1 MKKLSIKSLAITV
14 FVFFMMWGVSKIT
27 DFKFFNAFDP
37 VSQAL
42 TDFELTDYAFSNLR
56 RDPTVDQRIV
66 VVNLGMLSRREVAQQ
81 IHIISQF
88 KPKVIGIDSYFN
100 CEGRLRDSVNCPQL
114 LDTLGNLLLSDAIKE
129 AGNVVLVSK
138 LLQKTKTSEDSNLID
153 VYDSI
158 EYSDLNFSMYAKHG
172 YANLLTDP
180 PAVYQDDVKQCRA
193 FVPKYSVNND
203 EQYAFAVQMCM
214 MFDPE
219 KTKRFLARHKE
230 EEIINYRGNVE
241 IQDIRLK
248 SVREKETSTTR
259 YPLMFYAVDVDQ
271 ILNGEVLPE
280 LFNNSIVIVGFL
292 GSYFGDPSW
301 NDKYFTPLNKKVA
314 GRANPDMF
322 GVVVHANIVAMIL
335 NEDYVN
341 ELAEWQKYTIAFIV
355 CFLTVAL
362 FIIID
367 EHLAHWFD
375 ALSVLI
381 QILLLLTVSGLMVF
395 GFASFEFK
403 LDLSL
408 TLAASALV
416 GPCYDIYKGF
426 QNQITKWLTKKPVD
440 VLIE

>member
-1 MKKLSIKSLAITV
+1 MRKIYFKSFAITV

-27 DFKFFNAFDP
+27 DLKLFNAFDP

-56 RDPTVDQRIV
+56 PPPLVDQRIV
-66 VVNLGMLSRREVAQQ
+66 LINFGELSRREIAQQ
-81 IHIISQF
+81 IHIINQF

-100 CEGRLRDSVNCPQL
+100 CEGRLRDSINCPQL
-114 LDTLGNLLLSDAIKE
+114 LDTLGNLLLADAIKE
-129 AGNVVLVSK
+129 AGNVVLTSK
-138 LLQKTKTSEDSNLID
+138 LLQRAKTSLDDNLID
-153 VYDSI
+153 FYDSM

-172 YANLLTDP
+172 FANLITNAD
-180 PAVYQDDVKQCRA
+180 YQEDVKQCRS
-193 FVPKYSVNND
+193 FVPKYKVNGED
-203 EQYAFAVQMCM
+203 QYAFAVQMSM
-214 MFDPE
+214 MFDSA
-219 KTKRFLARHKE
+219 KTKRFLRRNKN
-230 EEIINYRGNVE
+230 EEIVNYRGNVE

-248 SVREKETSTTR
+248 TLRQKETATTR

-271 ILNGEVLPE
+271 LFNGEVLPE
-280 LFNNSIVIVGFL
+280 LFTNSIVIIGFL
-292 GSYFGDPSW
+292 GSRFGDPSW

-341 ELAEWQKYTIAFIV
+341 ELAEWQKYAIAFLV
-355 CFLTVAL
+355 CFLTVLL
-362 FIIID
+362 FLIID
-367 EHLAHWFD
+367 YRLPLWFD

-381 QILLLLTVSGLMVF
+381 QVVLLLAVSGLIVF
-395 GFASFEFK
+395 CFARFDFK
-403 LDLSL
+403 LDLTL

-416 GPCYDIYKGF
+416 GPSYDIYKGF
-426 QNQITKWLTKKPVD
+426 QNQIRKWLTKKPVD